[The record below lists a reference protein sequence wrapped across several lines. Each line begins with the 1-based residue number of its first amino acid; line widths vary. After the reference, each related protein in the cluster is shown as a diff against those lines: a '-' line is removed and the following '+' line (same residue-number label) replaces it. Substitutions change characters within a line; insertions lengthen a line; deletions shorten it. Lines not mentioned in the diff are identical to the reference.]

1 MSTVNMSVSN
11 SVVTNS
17 CERLVGCV
25 KWFNNKAGYGFV
37 TVTGDCSQK
46 GNDIFVHHSG
56 IGVSNQQY
64 KYLVQGEYVE
74 FSISPTQ
81 KGDHAI
87 QATNISGISGGRL
100 MCETRN
106 ELKQSRTTYKSSTV
120 QSSNEETAQKTSKSS
135 SEQGWSLQS
144 KNKVEGGQ
152 SSEKGGRGAGRGRG
166 SGAGRGGRGRG
177 PVKE

>member
-1 MSTVNMSVSN
+1 MYVYYNIMSSQSMSGSP
-11 SVVTNS
+11 SIVTNS
-17 CERLVGCV
+17 VERLVGCV

-37 TVTGDCSQK
+37 TVSDNSQK

-81 KGDHAI
+81 KGDHAV
-87 QATNISGISGGRL
+87 QATNISGINGGRL

-106 ELKQSRTTYKSSTV
+106 DLKQTRSTYKSSK
-120 QSSNEETAQKTSKSS
+120 ETTKESTSEPST
-135 SEQGWSLQS
+135 EQAWSLQTKKTEGHKTS
-144 KNKVEGGQ
+144 EVEKRAGRGGA
-152 SSEKGGRGAGRGRG
+152 GRGAGRGRG
-166 SGAGRGGRGRG
+166 RGGK
-177 PVKE
+177 PKE

>member
-1 MSTVNMSVSN
+1 MYVYYNIMSMSKSN

-17 CERLVGCV
+17 SERLVGCV

-56 IGVSNQQY
+56 IDVSNQQY

-74 FSISPTQ
+74 FSIGPTQ

-87 QATNISGISGGRL
+87 QATNISGISGGKL

-106 ELKQSRTTYKSSTV
+106 ELKQSRNTYKSS
-120 QSSNEETAQKTSKSS
+120 SEETTQKSTKPS

-144 KNKVEGGQ
+144 KDKAEP
-152 SSEKGGRGAGRGRG
+152 SARGGRGAGRGRG
-166 SGAGRGGRGRG
+166 AGAGRGRG